1 VEFTMAMTSIHFF
14 FAAVA
19 LDVASAKRGGWG
31 GVVVLERVVGAM
43 WLGSSC

>member
-1 VEFTMAMTSIHFF
+1 MTMTSIHFF

-19 LDVASAKRGGWG
+19 LEVASAKRGGVGGWG